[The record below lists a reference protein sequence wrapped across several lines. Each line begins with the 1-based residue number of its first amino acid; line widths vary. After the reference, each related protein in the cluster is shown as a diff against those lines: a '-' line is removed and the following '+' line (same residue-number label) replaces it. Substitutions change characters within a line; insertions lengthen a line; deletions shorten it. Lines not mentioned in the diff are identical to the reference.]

1 MKRSLRES
9 RELPRGEEVVL
20 GAGKSTQAVNITLVV
35 KERLVV
41 DGLDVAAG
49 RRWVEG
55 ARVAWAERP
64 SSQLHPLQPLGRAAC
79 NN

>member
-9 RELPRGEEVVL
+9 RELPLGEEVVL

-41 DGLDVAAG
+41 DVDVDVAAG
-49 RRWVEG
+49 RR
-55 ARVAWAERP
+55 
-64 SSQLHPLQPLGRAAC
+64 
-79 NN
+79 